1 MNSYKQSSV
10 SNGKQSSSGTGQN
23 AGKQAGKPFC
33 KVCYDAG
40 KTEREYTSHFVKSKP
55 GNDGKV
61 VCPYLLS
68 LKCTYCKKNEGHT
81 ASHCPMLAAKKTQE
95 KKPVVDQDGWEVKK
109 GGKVQAQAQVQQA
122 QQASAHHPQKTGA
135 RACEAAHRP
144 QKTGVRA
151 CEAAHRPQTTFSVL
165 AEMMVKEEKKEL
177 EVEVKR
183 VEYETHF
190 PVGGLKPV
198 AQKLSW
204 GSGKPNWSVIA
215 KQAPAPQPK
224 LVQQQQVLQQVQQKK
239 EEEDD
244 GISDISDDEEERN
257 SDRAWGWSGDWNDCP
272 N

>member
-1 MNSYKQSSV
+1 MNSYKQSSM
-10 SNGKQSSSGTGQN
+10 SSGTGQN
-23 AGKQAGKPFC
+23 AGKPFC

-40 KTEREYTSHFVKSKP
+40 KPEREYTSHFVKSKP

-68 LKCTYCKKNEGHT
+68 LECSYCKQKDGHT
-81 ASHCPMLAAKKTQE
+81 ARYCPKLHE
-95 KKPVVDQDGWEVKK
+95 KKSAQATENKRPVYDQDGWEVKK
-109 GGKVQAQAQVQQA
+109 GGKAQAQPKAQA
-122 QQASAHHPQKTGA
+122 QTQVQKAQTPQ
-135 RACEAAHRP
+135 
-144 QKTGVRA
+144 QKKSTL
-151 CEAAHRPQTTFSVL
+151 SVL

-190 PVGGLKPV
+190 PGGSVPCVLAAKP
-198 AQKLSW
+198 SW

-215 KQAPAPQPK
+215 KQAPGPATFVPHKPQPQ
-224 LVQQQQVLQQVQQKK
+224 VQQQKK

>member
-1 MNSYKQSSV
+1 MNSYKQSNASNGKQAT
-10 SNGKQSSSGTGQN
+10 SNGKQSGMGQSGPS
-23 AGKQAGKPFC
+23 KPFC

-40 KTEREYTSHFVKSKP
+40 KSEREYTSHFVKSKP

-68 LKCTYCKKNEGHT
+68 LECSYCKKKEGHT
-81 ASHCPMLAAKKTQE
+81 ASHCPVLAAKKATQAAE
-95 KKPVVDQDGWEVKK
+95 NKRPVYDQDGWEVKK
-109 GGKVQAQAQVQQA
+109 GGKVQAQYPSEQP
-122 QQASAHHPQKTGA
+122 PQKKTGQA
-135 RACEAAHRP
+135 EQPP
-144 QKTGVRA
+144 QKKTGVRA
-151 CEAAHRPQTTFSVL
+151 CEAAHPPQQKKTTFSVL

-183 VEYETHF
+183 MEYETHF
-190 PVGGLKPV
+190 PGGLKPV
-198 AQKLSW
+198 AAKLSW

-215 KQAPAPQPK
+215 KQAPGPARVKP
-224 LVQQQQVLQQVQQKK
+224 QQQVQQQVQQKK

-244 GISDISDDEEERN
+244 GVSDISDNEEERN

>member
-1 MNSYKQSSV
+1 MNSYKQRSM

-23 AGKQAGKPFC
+23 AVKPFC

-40 KTEREYTSHFVKSKP
+40 KPEREYTSHFVKSKP

-68 LKCTYCKKNEGHT
+68 LECSYCKQKDGHT
-81 ASHCPMLAAKKTQE
+81 ARYCPKLHEKKTAQATE
-95 KKPVVDQDGWEVKK
+95 NKRPVYDQDGWEVKK
-109 GGKVQAQAQVQQA
+109 GGKAQAQPKAQTQVPKAQTQTQVQKA
-122 QQASAHHPQKTGA
+122 QTQTPQ
-135 RACEAAHRP
+135 
-144 QKTGVRA
+144 QKKSTL
-151 CEAAHRPQTTFSVL
+151 SVL

-190 PVGGLKPV
+190 PGGSVPCVLAAKP
-198 AQKLSW
+198 SW
-204 GSGKPNWSVIA
+204 GGGKPNWSVIA
-215 KQAPAPQPK
+215 KQAPGPATFVPHKPQPQ
-224 LVQQQQVLQQVQQKK
+224 VQQQKK